1 MKIIALATALTLA
14 GIGLITGRA
23 TAETGPSDLGN
34 LVWSGEAT
42 SRRDVQGRD
51 ISPGDLRDRL
61 TVVSFASA
69 GCTILCVTRT
79 MDLDKLARDLPAS
92 LRDRVRFLVIG
103 TDSAADDAARLRDFA
118 DGLLGPDRR
127 LRFLASDAAE
137 TKALAERL
145 RYPAD
150 RLPEP
155 PPTILLFDR
164 RGNVAM
170 TYGGDA
176 VDASRLQRDLA
187 TLDTFPQGI
196 GQPAPPASH

>member
-1 MKIIALATALTLA
+1 MKIIPLATALTLA

-34 LVWSGEAT
+34 LVWSGGAT

-51 ISPGDLRDRL
+51 ISPGDLQDRL

-103 TDSAADDAARLRDFA
+103 TDPAADDAARLRAFA

-187 TLDTFPQGI
+187 TLDTFTQGI
-196 GQPAPPASH
+196 GQPATPASH

>member
-14 GIGLITGRA
+14 GIGLLTGRA

-34 LVWSGEAT
+34 LVWRGGAT

-79 MDLDKLARDLPAS
+79 MDLDRLARDLPAS

-103 TDSAADDAARLRDFA
+103 TDPAADDDARLRAFA

-137 TKALAERL
+137 TKALAEQL

-155 PPTILLFDR
+155 PPTVLLFDR
-164 RGNVAM
+164 RGNLAM
-170 TYGGDA
+170 TYGGDPL
-176 VDASRLQRDLA
+176 DAPRLNRDLA
-187 TLDTFPQGI
+187 TLNTFTQGV
-196 GQPAPPASH
+196 GQPATPSSH

>member
-1 MKIIALATALTLA
+1 MKIITLASALILA

-23 TAETGPSDLGN
+23 TAETGQSDLGN
-34 LVWSGEAT
+34 LIWRAGAT

-51 ISPGDLRDRL
+51 VSPGDLRDRL
-61 TVVSFASA
+61 TVVSFASS
-69 GCTILCVTRT
+69 GCAILCVTRT

-92 LRDRVRFLVIG
+92 LRERVRFLVIG
-103 TDSAADDAARLRDFA
+103 TDPAADDAARLRTFA

-127 LRFLASDAAE
+127 LRFLASDAGE
-137 TKALAERL
+137 TQALAERL

-164 RGNVAM
+164 RGGLAM
-170 TYGGDA
+170 TYGGDPM
-176 VDASRLQRDLA
+176 DAPRLQRDLA
-187 TLDTFPQGI
+187 ILDTFTQGI
-196 GQPAPPASH
+196 GQPAAPAFD

>member
-1 MKIIALATALTLA
+1 MER
-14 GIGLITGRA
+14 G
-23 TAETGPSDLGN
+23 
-34 LVWSGEAT
+34 AT

-103 TDSAADDAARLRDFA
+103 TDPAADDAARLRAFA

-187 TLDTFPQGI
+187 TLDTFTQGI
-196 GQPAPPASH
+196 GQPATPASH